1 LFSSGDDGDVTA
13 LTSVR
18 VVEGEARLFGEFDLI
33 AKLGRGGMAEAFL
46 AAKRAKP
53 AELMVVKRL
62 TPDFADDLDHRA
74 MLEEE
79 ARIMPL
85 FSHPNVVRTVEAG
98 QQEGQ
103 AYLAMEFLDGLP
115 LDQCF
120 DAVLSLGPEAA
131 LHVACELLDG
141 LHYVHELRGSDGA
154 ALEIVHRD
162 VSPHNVFVTYEGRV
176 TVVDFG
182 IAKSRGR
189 RKHTSTGVVRGKLAY
204 MAPEQALCDEVDRRS
219 DVFAVGVILWE
230 LLHGRRYWEALG
242 DVQILKR
249 MTFGDLPGIDDS
261 IEEPVRGIL
270 AKALAAK
277 PEERFATARELRAE
291 LVKVK
296 STNLSR
302 KDLGRAVEEA
312 AAGYRDAVRAVV
324 DAHLS
329 VARGTDGLPGVDP
342 AVSSKDR
349 APVSAPKPQAPSAIE
364 AAVASNRGEP
374 ASGRATANQPITM
387 PPPAA
392 GAVTAAAPSPVVE
405 AAPVLPFRTLTET
418 GGASALDLPQRPRA
432 SAGLFGRGAVWAI
445 AATFVAAGIMAA
457 VLYVRAGNAGDANLA
472 DAAGDRSTVGGA
484 PTSAPKGP
492 APEGALI
499 AFELHVKPEGA
510 RVFLDEMQVSEL
522 PFSAKLERSGKARAL
537 RIEAEGYVPQSR
549 ILVLDRDQTVEISLE
564 PEPRELAPQTST
576 RPAGSGGKGRPNA
589 APTVT
594 TAPQKGPTVA
604 DPTNPW
610 GKKKTP

>member
-1 LFSSGDDGDVTA
+1 MTA

-53 AELMVVKRL
+53 AELVVVKRL

-98 QQEGQ
+98 EQDGQ

-120 DAVLSLGPEAA
+120 DAVLSLGDEAA

-141 LHYVHELRGSDGA
+141 LHYVHELRSSDGT

-189 RKHTSTGVVRGKLAY
+189 AKHTSTGVVRGKLAY

-219 DVFAVGVILWE
+219 DIFAVGVILWE
-230 LLHGRRYWEALG
+230 LLHGRRYWEGLG

-261 IEEPVRGIL
+261 IEAPVRAVL
-270 AKALAAK
+270 SKALAAK
-277 PEERFATARELRAE
+277 PEERFATARDLRAE
-291 LVKVK
+291 LVKLK
-296 STNLSR
+296 SSNLSR
-302 KDLGRAVEEA
+302 RDLGRAVEAA

-324 DAHLS
+324 DAHLT
-329 VARGTDGLPGVDP
+329 VARGTDGLPGMDP
-342 AVSSKDR
+342 AISSRDG
-349 APVSAPKPQAPSAIE
+349 APISAPKPEATQVAIE
-364 AAVASNRGEP
+364 PAVPSTP
-374 ASGRATANQPITM
+374 AQPVSAQPGLNQPITM

-392 GAVTAAAPSPVVE
+392 GAVTAAAPSPVAE
-405 AAPVLPFRTLTET
+405 AAPVLPFRALTET

-432 SAGLFGRGAVWAI
+432 PAGLFGRGALWAI
-445 AATFVAAGIMAA
+445 AAAFVATAIMGV
-457 VLYVRAGNAGDANLA
+457 VLYIRAGRAGDAELA
-472 DAAGDRSTVGGA
+472 NAA

-492 APEGALI
+492 APEGTLI

-537 RIEAEGYVPQSR
+537 RVEADGYVPQSR
-549 ILVLDRDQTVEISLE
+549 ILVLDRDQTVEIALE
-564 PEPRELAPQTST
+564 PEPPELGGPPTSPSST
-576 RPAGSGGKGRPNA
+576 RPAGGGGRARPSA
-589 APTVT
+589 TPTAT
-594 TAPQKGPTVA
+594 AAPQKGPTVA